1 MRVLAPHLL
10 RGLLTG
16 FVFAIASTGASA
28 QAAPPPNPR
37 TVAPDP
43 AVEAAR
49 AAFEALPES
58 ERKALQD
65 ALVWVGDYNGMAD
78 GNFGRQTYDALL
90 AFQRRRKGSP
100 HGILDT
106 AARAELRA
114 AGQQARE
121 RVGFEIVDD
130 ERSGV
135 RIGVPGRL
143 LTKRDLNQSGGTR
156 WQSADDKVTLDT
168 RSVAAPNEGL
178 QSLYDRNLAIRTP
191 GRQVTYKVIRP
202 DFFVIA
208 GETPTGKFHTRY
220 AAKDG
225 ILRGFS
231 IGYDKSLS
239 PEADR
244 IVAAIANNFTP
255 FSAQP
260 AAAPAAVATPA
271 PIAEPSTAPPDGL
284 LGTALVIG
292 PHRAIT
298 MGIEGCANLRAAGL
312 KPRQVRTA
320 ERLTLMEFAEALR
333 PASLHV
339 GSDSTGPDM
348 SLLVVAYAR
357 QGSKDELVVAPAL
370 AQPDGTISAPL
381 QPGAA
386 GAPVVDR
393 SGALRGLV
401 QHGPVGRRTVAGI
414 VPPAR
419 YHLYA
424 AGLADLIGPDQ
435 PREAKAP
442 SLSAAEI
449 TSALRASIV
458 PVTCGP

>member
-1 MRVLAPHLL
+1 MEPLTTLLTGSTMRVLAPHLL

-49 AAFEALPES
+49 AALAALPES

-156 WQSADDKVTLDT
+156 WQSAD
-168 RSVAAPNEGL
+168 
-178 QSLYDRNLAIRTP
+178 
-191 GRQVTYKVIRP
+191 YKVIRP

-260 AAAPAAVATPA
+260 AEAPAAIATPA

-424 AGLADLIGPDQ
+424 AGLADLIGP
-435 PREAKAP
+435 
-442 SLSAAEI
+442 
-449 TSALRASIV
+449 T
-458 PVTCGP
+458 